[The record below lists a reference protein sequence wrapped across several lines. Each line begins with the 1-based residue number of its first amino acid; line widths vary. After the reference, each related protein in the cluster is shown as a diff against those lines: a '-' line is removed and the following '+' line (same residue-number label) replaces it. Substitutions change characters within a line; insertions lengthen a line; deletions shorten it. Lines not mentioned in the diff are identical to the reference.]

1 MEVFYINYQ
10 NDQAAIIMHSLT
22 VKDKMT
28 ETKKNEARPP
38 AQQLHIFQTAS
49 HHVSQQQS
57 GVDHQAVRGRLPVAH
72 GTWNMGATMSAEYS
86 YRITPK
92 SFAEIQNTNILK
104 VSLFIKMLT
113 LILNKVLIYLK
124 NINPSPN
131 TATPFV
137 DDTWVSYSN

>member
-1 MEVFYINYQ
+1 
-10 NDQAAIIMHSLT
+10 MHSLT
-22 VKDKMT
+22 VKDKIT

-86 YRITPK
+86 YRIKFNLLNPHL
-92 SFAEIQNTNILK
+92 NHL
-104 VSLFIKMLT
+104 LRYRT
-113 LILNKVLIYLK
+113 LI
-124 NINPSPN
+124 
-131 TATPFV
+131 F
-137 DDTWVSYSN
+137 